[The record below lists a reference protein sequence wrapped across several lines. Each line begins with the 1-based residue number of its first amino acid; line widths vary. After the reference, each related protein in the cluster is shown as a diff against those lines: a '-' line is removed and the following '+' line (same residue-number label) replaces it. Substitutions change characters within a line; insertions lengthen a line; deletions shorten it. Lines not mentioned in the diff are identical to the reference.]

1 MMFTLSTLKSLK
13 PVGLMA
19 AAFILLP
26 QVKVLAL
33 TTSSDRA
40 YQPHTVLEQLDIAQT
55 PAVSDSKKALIS
67 QLLEMAGGQQRYE
80 QMQAVLY
87 SQMRYQIPL
96 ILEQTVQ
103 NTSGLSPEEESA
115 LIAEVSQSTERLVLA
130 FAETMQEEVTYSE
143 MLERVYYPVYN
154 QYFTEANLQDL
165 IAFYETPVGQKL
177 VEISPQLF
185 QTSMER
191 TNEIFLPRMLAIM
204 GQLIEAEINQANQ

>member
-1 MMFTLSTLKSLK
+1 MPTFQYRQ
-13 PVGLMA
+13 PIGLMA
-19 AAFILLP
+19 AVFTMVLQAEALAFT
-26 QVKVLAL
+26 ANR
-33 TTSSDRA
+33 DRF
-40 YQPHTVLEQLDIAQT
+40 YRSHTVLEQLDIAQA
-55 PAVSDSKKALIS
+55 PAVSESKKALIF

-103 NTSGLSPEEESA
+103 NTSGLSPEEERA
-115 LIAEVSQSTERLVLA
+115 LLEEVSQSTERLVSA
-130 FAETMQEEVTYSE
+130 FSEAMQGEVTYSE
-143 MLERVYYPVYN
+143 MLERVYYPVYD
-154 QYFTEANLQDL
+154 QYFTEADLQDL
-165 IAFYETPVGQKL
+165 IAFYKTPVGQKL

-204 GQLIEAEINQANQ
+204 GQLIEAEINQVNL